1 MENLSL
7 YESFKSVPDVAK
19 KTIPAGRLKGMT
31 DINPMW
37 RIKSLTER
45 FGPCGIGWK
54 YTIKDQR
61 LEKGCNDEISAFV
74 SIDFFYMYNGKW
86 SEAIPGIGGS
96 SFVAKEKSGMYQS
109 DECFKMALTDAIGIA
124 CKALGMA
131 ADVYF
136 QKDRT
141 KYDQTP
147 QAQIAKPAEEVTPE
161 LAKLLSEVAMCTT
174 TDKLKSL
181 WIANPTFHNSSLL
194 KQTINKLKETL

>member
-1 MENLSL
+1 MKV
-7 YESFKSVPDVAK
+7 FKSVPDVAK

-74 SIDFFYMYNGKW
+74 SIDLFYMYNGKW

-96 SFVAKEKSGMYQS
+96 SFVAKEKAG
-109 DECFKMALTDAIGIA
+109 CINLTN
-124 CKALGMA
+124 
-131 ADVYF
+131 V
-136 QKDRT
+136 
-141 KYDQTP
+141 
-147 QAQIAKPAEEVTPE
+147 
-161 LAKLLSEVAMCTT
+161 
-174 TDKLKSL
+174 LK
-181 WIANPTFHNSSLL
+181 WP
-194 KQTINKLKETL
+194 